1 MFSIFLWNYVRK
13 IMNLGNNMIYSLKQ
27 VVKELVFFYII
38 PVQFHTFFSMASN
51 ALPICFFKER
61 IHY

>member
-13 IMNLGNNMIYSLKQ
+13 IRDLGNSMTYSLKQ

-38 PVQFHTFFSMASN
+38 PVQFHTFFSMTSD
-51 ALPICFFKER
+51 ALSICFFKER